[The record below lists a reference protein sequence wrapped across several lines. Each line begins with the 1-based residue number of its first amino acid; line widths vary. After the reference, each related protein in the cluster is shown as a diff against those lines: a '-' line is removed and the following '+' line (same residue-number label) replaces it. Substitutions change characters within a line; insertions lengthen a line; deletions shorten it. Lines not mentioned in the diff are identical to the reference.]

1 MLKAGSPIVTAAL
14 LGQAP
19 TLAPVESSGPPSLRS
34 QVSVPMADPQLQTA
48 AKQLIEK
55 HTIEN
60 VQLENALQEKETSEV
75 QQLLSQFEDQK
86 TKAIDDAMAELREKM
101 SQVGVTAWNS
111 RFTTAGLCIYVFSD
125 SCSN

>member
-1 MLKAGSPIVTAAL
+1 
-14 LGQAP
+14 
-19 TLAPVESSGPPSLRS
+19 
-34 QVSVPMADPQLQTA
+34 MADPQLQTA

-86 TKAIDDAMAELREKM
+86 MKAIDDAMAELREKM
-101 SQVGVTAWNS
+101 SQVGVTAWS
-111 RFTTAGLCIYVFSD
+111 SLFTTAGLCIYVFSD